1 MVTSL
6 LLGYC
11 LSIHFEKLKA
21 VKLFFVTDELLY
33 KLTFRW
39 ADFPPVTSFLPG
51 TGGVVRTL
59 PEDFCVEELP
69 LYLPQGHGSHAY
81 ALVEKRNLTTRD
93 LVLALM
99 REGLKEKEIGVAG
112 LKDKQAVTRQWLS
125 VPNKHATHFAAL
137 ERLEGVKVLETSR
150 HQNKLGMGHL
160 KGNRF
165 TIRVRQTEP
174 DAVAKAQAILEVLGR
189 VGVPNYFGPQRFGRY
204 GRNALDGY
212 NLVQGETLPGGYHL
226 KGFFISALQSLVVN
240 HLLAR
245 RIAENIFDSVVLG
258 DWAKKHDTGGVFK
271 VETESEAERAK
282 RFEISATLPLFG
294 KKVKLSE
301 SKAGELEGDIL
312 NFLEL
317 TWVKFASR
325 RGDRRYSRLPLG
337 EVKLQATSD
346 GYSVEFDL
354 MRGAFATSLIRE
366 LLKTD
371 VDEDQGEREEDEE

>member
-1 MVTSL
+1 VT
-6 LLGYC
+6 
-11 LSIHFEKLKA
+11 E
-21 VKLFFVTDELLY
+21 ELLH

-39 ADFPPVTSFLPG
+39 ADFAPVTSSLSG
-51 TGGVVRTL
+51 TGGVLRTL
-59 PEDFCVEELP
+59 PEDFRVEELP

-112 LKDKQAVTRQWLS
+112 LKDKVAVTQQWLS
-125 VPNKHATHFAAL
+125 VPNKHAGAFEAV

-150 HQNKLGMGHL
+150 HQNRLGMGHL
-160 KGNRF
+160 TGNRF
-165 TIRVRQTEP
+165 TICVRQTEL
-174 DAVAKAQAILEVLGR
+174 DAVAKARAILDVLQR
-189 VGVPNYFGPQRFGRY
+189 IGVPNYFGPQRFGI
-204 GRNALDGY
+204 GGKNAVDGY
-212 NLVQGETLPGGYHL
+212 RLVHREAVPGGYHL
-226 KGFFISALQSLVVN
+226 KGFFISSLQSLVVN
-240 HLLAR
+240 HVLAR
-245 RIAENIFDSVVLG
+245 RIEQDIFDSVVLG

-271 VETESEAERAK
+271 VEIESEAERAE

-301 SKAGELEGDIL
+301 AKAGDLEQEVLDW
-312 NFLEL
+312 LEL

-337 EVKLQATSD
+337 ETHLQATED
-346 GYSVEFDL
+346 GYIIQFDL
-354 MRGAFATSLIRE
+354 MRGAFATSLLRE

-371 VDEDQGEREEDEE
+371 VDEQSESVHNSYVETPTTEMFSE

>member
-1 MVTSL
+1 VT
-6 LLGYC
+6 
-11 LSIHFEKLKA
+11 E
-21 VKLFFVTDELLY
+21 ELLHE
-33 KLTFRW
+33 LTFRW
-39 ADFPPVTSFLPG
+39 SDFPPVTFSLPG
-51 TGGVVRTL
+51 TGGVLRTV
-59 PEDFCVEELP
+59 PEDFRVEELP

-93 LVLALM
+93 LVLALT

-112 LKDKQAVTRQWLS
+112 LKDKNALTRQWLS
-125 VPNKHATHFAAL
+125 VPNKHVSAFAAL
-137 ERLEGVKVLETSR
+137 EKLEDVKILETSR

-165 TIRVRQTEP
+165 TVHVRQTAP
-174 DAVAKAQAILEVLGR
+174 DAMEKARAILDYLQG
-189 VGVPNYFGPQRFGRY
+189 VGVPNYFGPQRFGRF
-204 GRNALDGY
+204 GRNAVDGY
-212 NLVQGETLPGGYHL
+212 KLVHGERVPGGYHL

-245 RIAENIFDSVVLG
+245 RIEQDIFDSVIPG

-271 VETESEAERAK
+271 VEAENEAERAK

-294 KKVKLSE
+294 KRVKMSE
-301 SKAGELEGDIL
+301 SRASEIEQSVLD
-312 NFLEL
+312 FLEL

-337 EVKLQATSD
+337 ETKLEATED
-346 GYSVEFDL
+346 GYVIEFDL
-354 MRGAFATSLIRE
+354 LRGAFATSLLRE

-371 VDEDQGEREEDEE
+371 VDEDSSSFASTGDADSEG